1 MDREKFEKFMYQ
13 VLQVFV
19 PLAMAIAFYFILL
32 RFSSIKR
39 GFERFQVILT
49 PFIYGAVMAYLLKT
63 PCNFFDRH
71 LERYLPEK
79 YKKHT
84 RGLSVLIVMV
94 IAFYVIYTLLRMVI
108 PQVID
113 SIITL
118 ANTLPGQSRKF
129 FDFIQEYLNEDGVMQ
144 NYVRPFVM
152 DLIDKIAAWS
162 KTDFIPMLQDMM
174 GGFTTTI
181 YAILDVLYN
190 IVIGVII
197 CVYALCARKK
207 FAKQSKAVLY
217 AIFKPH
223 HADKIM
229 DEILFVDKTFDG
241 FLSGKILD
249 SAIVGLICYAFCCVM
264 VITRGMSNIVLISLI
279 IGVTN
284 VIPYFGPF
292 IGAVPC
298 TLLILMAD
306 PVNALIF
313 VIFILILQQIDGNV
327 LGPKLLAGS
336 VGLSGFWVLFSITL
350 FGGIFGFIGILVG
363 VPVFAVI
370 YDLAKKLIRRGL
382 KRNGRL
388 DLMPE
393 DEETIKET
401 DRKKE
406 KKKRIAR

>member
-1 MDREKFEKFMYQ
+1 MDREKLEKFMYH
-13 VLQVFV
+13 VLQIFV
-19 PLAMAIAFYFILL
+19 PLAMVIAFYFLLL
-32 RFSSIKR
+32 RFSSIKD
-39 GFERFQVILT
+39 GFGRFKVILT

-63 PCNFFDRH
+63 PCNFFDRQ

-108 PQVID
+108 PQVTD

-118 ANTLPGQSRKF
+118 ANTLPAESRRF

-152 DLIDKIAAWS
+152 DMIDKIVLWS

-174 GGFTTTI
+174 GGFTNTI

-190 IVIGVII
+190 IVIGLVI

-207 FAKQSKAVLY
+207 FSKQSKAVIY

-223 HADKIM
+223 HADKIVN
-229 DEILFVDKTFDG
+229 EILFIDKTFDG

-249 SAIVGLICYAFCCVM
+249 SAIVGLICYGFCCIM
-264 VITRGMSNIVLISLI
+264 ALTRGMSNIVLISLI

-284 VIPYFGPF
+284 IIPYFGPF

-298 TLLILMAD
+298 TLLVLMTD
-306 PVNALIF
+306 PFNALIF
-313 VIFILILQQIDGNV
+313 VIFILILQQVDGNV
-327 LGPKLLAGS
+327 IGPKLLAGS

-350 FGGIFGFIGILVG
+350 FGGLFGFVGILVG

-370 YDLAKKLIRRGL
+370 YDLAEKLIRKGL
-382 KRNGRL
+382 ERNGRL

-393 DEETIKET
+393 DDKKTEEKV
-401 DRKKE
+401 RKKG
-406 KKKRIAR
+406 KKKRTAG